1 MPKVP
6 SRKKRI
12 DATVRDDE
20 DHARGGTFT
29 RKFLHRLAHAVKAYD
44 LVDEQRRL
52 DASLEAEYN
61 SQMERLEQTL
71 GSINDAL
78 SEGHSESSS
87 RLLEHRQKEED
98 AKGILEVLIEDWREA
113 RAKITYGDPRLG

>member
-1 MPKVP
+1 
-6 SRKKRI
+6 
-12 DATVRDDE
+12 
-20 DHARGGTFT
+20 
-29 RKFLHRLAHAVKAYD
+29 
-44 LVDEQRRL
+44 
-52 DASLEAEYN
+52 
-61 SQMERLEQTL
+61 MERLEQTL